1 MRLKN
6 ALVCARRIFFT
17 KKCVC
22 PGAAHFFAKKCDWD
36 CQSHFSS
43 KKMRLGCQIAK
54 KMRLGCAIAKKM
66 HLGCTIAK
74 KMRLGCAMAKRNAF
88 ELHTCKEPR
97 RLLLAVHF
105 SRNFCSKQSHFN
117 CIAFLEHIF

>member
-6 ALVCARRIFFT
+6 ALVCARRILFT

-22 PGAAHFFAKKCDWD
+22 PGAAHFLCEKVRLGLSIAFLF
-36 CQSHFSS
+36 Q
-43 KKMRLGCQIAK
+43 KMRLGCPIAKKCVWAAQSQKNAFGLYNRK
-54 KMRLGCAIAKKM
+54 KMRLDCAI
-66 HLGCTIAK
+66 
-74 KMRLGCAMAKRNAF
+74 AKRNAF

-97 RLLLAVHF
+97 RLLSAVHF

-117 CIAFLEHIF
+117 CIAFLDHIF